1 MEEEMS
7 KIHNFTIIVSGI
19 DVEESNFAD
28 RFFEARCDDATISI
42 QKGLIVLEF
51 DREARS
57 FSSAL
62 LSALVAVEA
71 TGAKIERIE
80 PDYLVNAS
88 DIANRSNL
96 GRAAISNYAHG
107 LRGKGFPHPVARVTT
122 DSPLW
127 DWVQVSKWMYNHHKI
142 SRSAVVEATVVREI
156 NRIVAEDRPASSNIG
171 RHLQT
176 RRYDRDRRI
185 VA

>member
-1 MEEEMS
+1 MEEEMT
-7 KIHNFTIIVSGI
+7 KIHNFTIIASGV
-19 DVEESNFAD
+19 DFEESNFAD
-28 RFFEARCDDATISI
+28 PFFEAGCDDATISI

-51 DREARS
+51 DREGRS

-62 LSALVAVEA
+62 LSALVAVE
-71 TGAKIERIE
+71 TSGAKIERIE
-80 PDYLVNAS
+80 PDYLVSAS
-88 DIANRSNL
+88 DIANRANL

-107 LRGKGFPHPVARVTT
+107 LRGQGFPHPVARVTS

-127 DWVQVSKWMYNHHKI
+127 DWVQVSKWMYDHHKI
-142 SRSAVVEATVVREI
+142 ARSVVVEATVVREI
-156 NRIVAEDRPASSNIG
+156 NRVIAEDRPASSNIG

-176 RRYDRDRRI
+176 RRHDRARA